1 MKIQSVLAAIVLGG
15 VLAAPV
21 FAQTAAPAA
30 GNANPATNSQQ
41 AKMKACN
48 AQATGKKG
56 DDRKAFMKQCLSAT
70 GSAPD
75 TSAMTPQ
82 ERMKACNT
90 QAADKKGDD
99 RKAFMKQCL
108 STKG

>member
-1 MKIQSVLAAIVLGG
+1 MKIQSAIAAIVLGG

-30 GNANPATNSQQ
+30 APNSQQ
-41 AKMKACN
+41 QKMKACN
-48 AQATGKKG
+48 AQAGDKKG
-56 DDRKAFMKQCLSAT
+56 DERKAFMKQCLSAT
-70 GSAPD
+70 AAAP
-75 TSAMTPQ
+75 AMTQQ
-82 ERMKACNT
+82 ERMKACNQ

-108 STKG
+108 STKS

>member
-1 MKIQSVLAAIVLGG
+1 LHRLAASDTAIATFDTAWERTMKIQSAMAALLLGG

-21 FAQTAAPAA
+21 FAPAFAQTPAQ
-30 GNANPATNSQQ
+30 NAQQ
-41 AKMKACN
+41 QKMKTCN
-48 AQATGKKG
+48 A
-56 DDRKAFMKQCLSAT
+56 
-70 GSAPD
+70 
-75 TSAMTPQ
+75 
-82 ERMKACNT
+82 